1 MESVCEIL
9 KTSPRSQKLEHTQIN
24 GTCLTIFYLVLTF
37 FDYVTG
43 TFALMTNKI
52 KIWARKRLE
61 R

>member
-52 KIWARKRLE
+52 KI
-61 R
+61 